1 MRLSLLTVI
10 VDLTISSDYILSFSD
25 KPLMQ
30 EFKKL
35 MQMRPTE
42 VQLNNHSAR
51 KGAEYGELQIE
62 EILML
67 LLGVS
72 KPFWI
77 LLSRS

>member
-30 EFKKL
+30 DFKKL
-35 MQMRPTE
+35 MQMRPTK
-42 VQLNNHSAR
+42 VQLNNRSAR
-51 KGAEYGELQIE
+51 RGAEYGELQIE

-72 KPFWI
+72 KAQSHFGFC
-77 LLSRS
+77 